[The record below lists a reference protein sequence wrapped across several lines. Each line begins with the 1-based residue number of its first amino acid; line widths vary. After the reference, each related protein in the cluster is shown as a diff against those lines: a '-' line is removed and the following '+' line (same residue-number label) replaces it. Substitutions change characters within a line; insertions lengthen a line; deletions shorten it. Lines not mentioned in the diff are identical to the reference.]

1 MSDKD
6 NKGDGIEKIKAREAA
21 MRLRLEQNWISTA
34 AVTVLAAVA
43 IGFTLAYARSV
54 LIPFVLALFI
64 KQMVKPLIDWQM
76 YRLRMKRIAAV
87 LVTLVFVLLI
97 FTGLCFFFA
106 STVSTIAGK
115 AADYGDKFVAMLE
128 MLTEKLEN
136 SGFGIQ
142 KEQVSNEIL
151 QQLKNKIPSFIS
163 TSFGTLMGFVTNSF
177 LVAIFLMFL
186 LAGYNP
192 DKIPEGIYADIS
204 NQISKYLSI
213 KFAVSLMTGL
223 IVWTILNIFNLELA
237 SFFGMLVFILNFIP
251 NLGSIVATF
260 LPLPIALAQYESP
273 LMMAA
278 VVIIPG
284 AVQIT
289 IGNIVEPKLMG
300 RGLSLH
306 PVTILLAL
314 SFWGLLWG
322 ITGMLLAAPI
332 TAIIRIVM
340 MRFETL
346 RPLGLLMAGQ
356 FSGTENSTPS
366 DNSQNQKTED
376 S

>member
-356 FSGTENSTPS
+356 FSGPENSTPS

>member
-1 MSDKD
+1 MSDK
-6 NKGDGIEKIKAREAA
+6 NKNTAETEKMKAREAA
-21 MRLRLEQNWISTA
+21 ARLRLEQNWISTA
-34 AVTVLAAVA
+34 AVAILAAVA
-43 IGFTLAYARSV
+43 IGFTLEYAKTV

-76 YRLRMKRIAAV
+76 YRLRMVRFAAV
-87 LVTLVFVLLI
+87 LLTLVIVLLI

-115 AADYGDKFVAMLE
+115 AADYGDKFVQMLE

-142 KEQVSNEIL
+142 KEQVSDEVL

-213 KFAVSLMTGL
+213 KFAVSFVTGIL
-223 IVWTILNIFNLELA
+223 VWAILTICNLELA
-237 SFFGMLVFILNFIP
+237 SFFGILVFILNFIP
-251 NLGSIVATF
+251 NLGSIIATF
-260 LPLPIALAQYESP
+260 LPLPIALAQYENP
-273 LMMAA
+273 LMMA
-278 VVIIPG
+278 VVVLIPG
-284 AVQIT
+284 AIQIT

-300 RGLSLH
+300 KGLSLH

-322 ITGMLLAAPI
+322 IIGMLLAAPI
-332 TAIIRIVM
+332 TAIIRIVI

-356 FSGTENSTPS
+356 FPDMDESMPMNNSEK
-366 DNSQNQKTED
+366 QKNEE